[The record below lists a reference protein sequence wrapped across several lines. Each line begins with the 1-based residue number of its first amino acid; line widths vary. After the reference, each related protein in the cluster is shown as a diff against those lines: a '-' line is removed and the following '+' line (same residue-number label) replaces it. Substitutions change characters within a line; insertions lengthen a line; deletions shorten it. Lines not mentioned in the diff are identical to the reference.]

1 MKKNKVSINIISSF
15 NHANFVSLLK
25 NSSNFDWEVNEV
37 NYNQVFQTLTNSN
50 AKMWKQRSNVTL
62 IWTTPESISSEF
74 QKLQN
79 KNEANSDII
88 KKDVDYFCSCIR
100 SIKKYSDIVLVPNWI
115 LKQPNESSLA
125 FAYSKGFGLE
135 YNLSF
140 MNYYL
145 SEQFNKE
152 KNLYIL
158 NSSKWLLN
166 CGASSAYSSKLWYL
180 TKTPFSNNFFK
191 QVISDLSN
199 LYGSI
204 KGLSKK
210 LLILDLDDTLWGG
223 IVGEVGWKN
232 LRIGGHD
239 HLGEAFRDFQIQIK
253 SLKNQG
259 IILALAS
266 KNDEVTAI
274 EAINSHPE
282 MILSMEDF
290 VTHRINWEDKAKN
303 IIDIVN
309 ELNLGLQSVVFL
321 DDSPFERA
329 RVQEALPEVLV
340 PELPKDPTDYNTF
353 LSKLRCFDKTHVT
366 DEDKSRSNLYK
377 SESKRIKLKQQLKS
391 LSDWIKTL
399 NLTIVIENIKN
410 ENTPR
415 AVQLFNKTNQMNL
428 STRRLS
434 EQEFNH
440 WVKVDSNNL
449 WTIRAADKFGDYGI
463 IGILS
468 ISTKNNIATLV
479 DFILSC
485 RVVGRYIEET
495 MIEFLKEFCQ
505 ENNVNKIKGK
515 YKKTDKNSL
524 CYNFLNKLQLI
535 DNNQYSFE
543 FPSNKKKLNLLN
555 ITVKKPTY
563 KEKINVSKNIMAK

>member
-25 NSSNFDWEVNEV
+25 NSSSFDWEVNEV
-37 NYNQVFQTLTNSN
+37 EYNQVFQTLTNSN

-79 KNEANSDII
+79 KNAVNSDLI

-145 SEQFNKE
+145 SEQLNKE

-166 CGASSAYSSKLWYL
+166 CGASSAYNSKLWYL

-274 EAINSHPE
+274 KAINNHPE

-353 LSKLRCFDKTHVT
+353 LSTLRCFDTSHVT
-366 DEDKSRSNLYK
+366 DEDKTRGKLYK
-377 SESKRIKLKQQLKS
+377 SESKRTKLKQHLKS
-391 LSDWIKTL
+391 LPDWIKTL
-399 NLTIVIENIKN
+399 NLTIMIEKIKN

-415 AVQLFNKTNQMNL
+415 AVQLLNKTNQMNL

-434 EQEFNH
+434 EQEFTR
-440 WVKVDSNNL
+440 WVKMNSNNL
-449 WTIRAADKFGDYGI
+449 WTIRATDKFGDYGI

-468 ISTKNNIATLV
+468 ISIKNNVATLV

-515 YKKTDKNSL
+515 YKKTEKNSL

>member
-1 MKKNKVSINIISSF
+1 MKKNNVSINIISSF

-25 NSSNFDWEVNEV
+25 NSSSFDWEINEV
-37 NYNQVFQTLTNSN
+37 DYNQVFQTLTNSS
-50 AKMWKQRSNVTL
+50 AKMWKKRANVTL
-62 IWTTPESISSEF
+62 IWTTPDSISSEF

-79 KNEANSDII
+79 KNTANSDLI
-88 KKDVDYFCSCIR
+88 KKDIDYFCSCVK
-100 SIKKYSDIVLVPNWI
+100 SIKEYSDIVLVPNWI
-115 LKQPNESSLA
+115 LKQPNESNLA
-125 FAYSKGFGLE
+125 FAYSKNFGLE

-145 SEQFNKE
+145 SEQLNKE
-152 KNLYIL
+152 KNFYIL
-158 NSSKWLLN
+158 NSTKWLLN
-166 CGASSAYSSKLWYL
+166 CGVSNAYNSKLWYL
-180 TKTPFSNNFFK
+180 TKNPFSNDFFK
-191 QVISDLSN
+191 HVISDLSN

-204 KGLSKK
+204 KGLGKK

-239 HLGEAFRDFQIQIK
+239 HIGEAFRDFQIQIK

-266 KNDEVTAI
+266 KNDEATVI

-303 IIDIVN
+303 IVDIVE
-309 ELNLGLQSVVFL
+309 ELNLGLQSVVFF

-329 RVQEALPEVLV
+329 RVQEVLPEVLV
-340 PELPKDPTDYNTF
+340 PKLPKDSTDYNTF
-353 LSKLRCFDKTHVT
+353 LSTLRCFDTSHVT
-366 DEDKSRSNLYK
+366 DEDKTRGKLYK
-377 SESKRIKLKQQLKS
+377 SESKRTKLKQHLKS
-391 LSDWIKTL
+391 LPDWIKTL
-399 NLTIVIENIKN
+399 NLTIMIEKIKN

-415 AVQLFNKTNQMNL
+415 AVQLLNKTNQMNL

-434 EQEFNH
+434 EQEFTR
-440 WVKVDSNNL
+440 WVKMNSNNL
-449 WTIRAADKFGDYGI
+449 WTIRATDKFGDYGI

-468 ISTKNNIATLV
+468 ISIKDNVATLV

-485 RVVGRYIEET
+485 RVVGRYIEES
-495 MIEFLKEFCQ
+495 MIEFIKEFCQ
-505 ENNVNKIKGK
+505 KSNVNKIIGK
-515 YKKTDKNSL
+515 YKKTEKNSL

-555 ITVKKPTY
+555 ITIKKPAY
-563 KEKINVSKNIMAK
+563 EEKIDVSKNIMAK